1 MVGGLG
7 APYGVPAA
15 QNNGCIL
22 FCHMQGS
29 VSSQGLARTPARR
42 NILPSSESICEDEM
56 ENRRIKR
63 AAWVFAGF
71 LAANLLSGLLS
82 STTQVNLLRSATVAA
97 LFAAGYLLVTSRV
110 WKRYV
115 LRLKDID

>member
-1 MVGGLG
+1 M
-7 APYGVPAA
+7 AA
-15 QNNGCIL
+15 YCFVICRVQHAA
-22 FCHMQGS
+22 F
-29 VSSQGLARTPARR
+29 VSPQGLARTPARR

-71 LAANLLSGLLS
+71 LAANLLSSLLS